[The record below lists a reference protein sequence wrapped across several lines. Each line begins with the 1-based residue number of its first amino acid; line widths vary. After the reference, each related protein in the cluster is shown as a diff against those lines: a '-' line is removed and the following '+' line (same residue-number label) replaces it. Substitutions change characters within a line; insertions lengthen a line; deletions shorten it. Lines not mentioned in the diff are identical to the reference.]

1 MEKELL
7 GQNIKKLYY
16 NISILY
22 MSESN
27 KFKPVNEKV
36 DCNAPPTSPLF
47 SWALCGASG
56 RKSMGDEKPN
66 MKTMKPIKTSPITVP
81 KKKGKGGRK
90 KSRKRKK
97 KKRTKKRK
105 GGKKRR
111 KTRRKKKT
119 RRRRRK

>member
-22 MSESN
+22 MSN
-27 KFKPVNEKV
+27 TFKPIDKKV
-36 DCNAPPTSPLF
+36 DCNAPRTSPLF
-47 SWALCGASG
+47 SWALCGMTG
-56 RKSMGDEKPN
+56 REKSEGKKSN
-66 MKTMKPIKTSPITVP
+66 IKTSPLTVP
-81 KKKGKGGRK
+81 VMKKGKGGRK

>member
-36 DCNAPPTSPLF
+36 DCNAPRTSPFF

-66 MKTMKPIKTSPITVP
+66 MKTIKTSPITVP